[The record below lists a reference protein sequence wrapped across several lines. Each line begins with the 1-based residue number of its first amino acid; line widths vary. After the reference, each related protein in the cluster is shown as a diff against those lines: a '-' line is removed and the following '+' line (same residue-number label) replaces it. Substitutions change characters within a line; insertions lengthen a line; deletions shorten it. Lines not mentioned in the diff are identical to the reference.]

1 MTDVLGSLRRFS
13 SARKKQR
20 KRKIRKRGRGA
31 CAAVRARRHRRA
43 TGVGALHFLLRATI
57 VRTEK
62 RVEGK
67 RNAG

>member
-1 MTDVLGSLRRFS
+1 MTDVLGSLRRLSFV
-13 SARKKQR
+13 RKKQR
-20 KRKIRKRGRGA
+20 KRKIRKRERGA
-31 CAAVRARRHRRA
+31 CAAVRARHHWRA
-43 TGVGALHFLLRATI
+43 TGVGALHFLLRAAV